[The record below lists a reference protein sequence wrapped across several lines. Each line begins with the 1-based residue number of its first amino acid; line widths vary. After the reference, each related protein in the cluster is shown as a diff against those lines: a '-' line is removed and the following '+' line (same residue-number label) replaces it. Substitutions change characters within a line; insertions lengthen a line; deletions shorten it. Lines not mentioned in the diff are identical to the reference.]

1 MNTTNTYL
9 EKILEFHNGALFVIA
24 IAPLYY
30 VANFQT
36 GYYLTKGIVIFV
48 DSEFLR
54 RPLLGEIRYS
64 GRIGFKFLLDR

>member
-1 MNTTNTYL
+1 MIFVLLFQL
-9 EKILEFHNGALFVIA
+9 ENASNKLLD
-24 IAPLYY
+24 Y

-64 GRIGFKFLLDR
+64 GRIGFKFLLDK

>member
-1 MNTTNTYL
+1 M
-9 EKILEFHNGALFVIA
+9 IA

-48 DSEFLR
+48 DSEFFK

-64 GRIGFKFLLDR
+64 SKIGFKFLLDR